1 MFGATNRGKDNDKSK
16 YVHSGYGIAFD
27 WKGEWKVVIFGLDNS
42 SSFHTDNCNNNL
54 LVLVE
59 GDTFGINGS
68 FGAPEKR
75 FSINFSKAKTKFC
88 LRLLYNGDNS

>member
-1 MFGATNRGKDNDKSK
+1 MFGATNIGKDNDKSK
-16 YVHSGYGIAFD
+16 YVYSGYGMAFD
-27 WKGEWKVVIFGLDNS
+27 GKGEWKVVIFGLDNS
-42 SSFHTDNCNNNL
+42 SSSHTDNCNNNL